1 MVLLILKKI
10 TNRTTT
16 EHHHKMT
23 SKGIVFDLDAAN
35 SDSTTAYDKSRYKT
49 TGTVTAAL
57 PVEKGYY
64 FNGSTAQIPFTT
76 VSQLQ
81 IARSLIT
88 LIAWIKS
95 ANAAEMAIL
104 DKCDD
109 GDTPTLGYALRTSA
123 TGTAVFTTNTDEYDS
138 TVSIVDSKPH
148 FIAGVLDGT
157 NKFIV
162 VDDKGSVTKA
172 YSTAITDSAKNLGVG
187 YQVNPEIRFTGTIYF
202 ARIYNVGLNFGQLM
216 DIYNSTKHKYL

>member
-1 MVLLILKKI
+1 
-10 TNRTTT
+10 
-16 EHHHKMT
+16 MT
-23 SKGIVFDLDAAN
+23 SRGLVLDIDIEN

-49 TGTVTAAL
+49 SGTVTAAL

-88 LIAWIKS
+88 LVAWMKS

-104 DKCDD
+104 DKLDD
-109 GDTPTLGYALRTSA
+109 GDAPTQGYGLRTSS

-162 VDDKGSVTKA
+162 VDDKVSVTKA

-187 YQVNPEIRFTGTIYF
+187 YQVNPEIRFTGQIYF
-202 ARIYNVGLNFGQLM
+202 ARIYNIGLNFGQLM